1 MERVKALL
9 NGAGDITPELRS
21 VLMSLASFI
30 HDLAFAA
37 ASNQRPV
44 KRLYTVDEAA
54 TYLGR
59 TPKALW
65 ELIWSGKL
73 PTVRCDRRVY
83 MDIHD
88 LDALIDRSKAHK
100 QS

>member
-9 NGAGDITPELRS
+9 NDAGDITPELRS
-21 VLMSLASFI
+21 ILMSLASFI

-54 TYLGR
+54 TYLR
-59 TPKALW
+59 THAQGPVGANL
-65 ELIWSGKL
+65 EREAPHCS
-73 PTVRCDRRVY
+73 V
-83 MDIHD
+83 
-88 LDALIDRSKAHK
+88 
-100 QS
+100 